1 MKLKNIEI
9 AIATIILL
17 LAVYSLLGSV
27 NGYLAGRYSDSA
39 YGRELFKA
47 KGLTFNFFINYF
59 FPILIKNLAIYASFV
74 WISCSLPD
82 KFITQQ
88 KWQKAILSIIAGI
101 LVMWLLFVLSDC
113 LDRPYDDY
121 ILPESLF
128 REFGVATGMSGLM
141 LLYEIFKQLTVWLLK
156 RDEAKNSWKNNP
168 LITNVIWFVLIWG
181 VTLFGII
188 LLQPHWGVGLFIALI
203 APCAF
208 ITYLVCLYVLIPR
221 YYQSEKGAFWLLLTV
236 ITLGIN
242 IPFNGFY
249 SGKASYGRL
258 DFLILFLFI
267 WFLQVAILV
276 PLSLYLY
283 KIKKERSAELTTLKT
298 ELGTSNAGLQ
308 FLRSQ
313 INPHFLFN
321 ALNTLYGT
329 ALLENAEK
337 TGEGIQKLGDMMRFM
352 LHENHQDKI
361 ALSRELD
368 YLHNYIDLQ
377 NLRIASSPNI
387 NIEMQIE
394 DIIGYYEIAPM
405 LLIPF
410 IENAYKHGI
419 SFKEKSWIKVNLCKK
434 DEVLHLDVY
443 NSIHPQKEND
453 PERYHSG
460 TGLENVK
467 QRLALLYPN
476 KHELVI
482 RQNAQEFFVH
492 LSITLSS
499 QHQPKNNS

>member
-47 KGLTFNFFINYF
+47 KGLPFNFFINYF
-59 FPILIKNLAIYASFV
+59 FPILIKYIAIYASFI

-101 LVMWLLFVLSDC
+101 IVMWLLLVLSDC
-113 LDRPYDDY
+113 LNRPYDDY
-121 ILPESLF
+121 ILQESLF
-128 REFGVATGMSGLM
+128 REFGVAAGMSGLM
-141 LLYEIFKQLTVWLLK
+141 LLYEIFKQLAIWLLK
-156 RDEAKNSWKNNP
+156 RDEAKTSWKNNP

-181 VTLFGII
+181 VALFAIV
-188 LLQPHWGVGLFIALI
+188 LLQPYWGVRLFIVLI

-208 ITYLVCLYVLIPR
+208 ITYLLCLYFLIPR
-221 YYQSEKGAFWLLLTV
+221 YYYQPEKGAFWLLLTV
-236 ITLGIN
+236 TTLGIN

-249 SGKASYGRL
+249 SGRAAYSKL

-267 WFLQVAILV
+267 WFLQIAILL

-283 KIKKERSAELTTLKT
+283 KIKKERSAELTSLKA

-329 ALLENAEK
+329 ALMENAEK

-352 LHENHQDKI
+352 LHENNQEKI
-361 ALSRELD
+361 ALSREIS

-387 NIEMQIE
+387 SIDMQIE
-394 DIIGYYEIAPM
+394 DIVGYYEIAPM

-419 SFKEKSWIKVNLCKK
+419 SLKEKSWINVNLFRK
-434 DEVLHLDVY
+434 DDTLHLDVH

-460 TGLENVK
+460 TGLDNVK
-467 QRLALLYPN
+467 QRLQLLYPER
-476 KHELVI
+476 HELVI
-482 RQNAQEFFVH
+482 RQNTKEFFIH
-492 LSITLSS
+492 LSLTLSTQKS
-499 QHQPKNNS
+499 S

>member
-9 AIATIILL
+9 ALATIILL

-47 KGLTFNFFINYF
+47 KGLPFNFFINYF
-59 FPILIKNLAIYASFV
+59 FPILIKYVAIYASFI
-74 WISCSLPD
+74 WIACSLPD

-88 KWQKAILSIIAGI
+88 KWQKAVLSIIAGI
-101 LVMWLLFVLSDC
+101 IVMWLLFVLSDC
-113 LDRPYDDY
+113 LNRPYDDY

-128 REFGVATGMSGLM
+128 REFGVAVGMSGLM
-141 LLYEIFKQLTVWLLK
+141 LLYEFFKQLAIWLLK
-156 RDEAKNSWKNNP
+156 LDEAKNSWKNNP

-188 LLQPHWGVGLFIALI
+188 LLRPYWGVGLFIALI

-208 ITYLVCLYVLIPR
+208 ITYLLCLYFLIPK
-221 YYQSEKGAFWLLLTV
+221 YYHQPEKGAFWLLLTL

-249 SGKASYGRL
+249 SGRAAYSGL

-267 WFLQVAILV
+267 WFLQVAILL

-298 ELGTSNAGLQ
+298 ELGTSIAGLQ

-329 ALLENAEK
+329 ALMENAEK

-352 LHENHQDKI
+352 LHENNQEKI
-361 ALSRELD
+361 ALSREIS

-387 NIEMQIE
+387 SIDMQIE
-394 DIIGYYEIAPM
+394 DIVGYYEIAPM

-419 SFKEKSWIKVNLCKK
+419 SLKAKSWIIVNLFKK
-434 DEVLHLDVY
+434 DDTLHLDVH
-443 NSIHPQKEND
+443 NSIHPEKEND
-453 PERYHSG
+453 PERCHSG

-467 QRLALLYPN
+467 QRLQLLYPR

-482 RQNAQEFFVH
+482 RQNTHEFFIH
-492 LSITLSS
+492 LSLTLTS
-499 QHQPKNNS
+499 QKPL